1 VYVPGDAAAN
11 VHNPVDVPP
20 AERVT
25 IDEHD
30 AVRPEDADTL
40 RVTGPDNPERL
51 VKLTVLFPDDPAV
64 NETAEAEM
72 L

>member
-1 VYVPGDAAAN
+1 
-11 VHNPVDVPP
+11 
-20 AERVT
+20 
-25 IDEHD
+25 
-30 AVRPEDADTL
+30 VRPEDADAL

-64 NETAEAEM
+64 KETVEAEM

>member
-1 VYVPGDAAAN
+1 MYVPGDAAAK

-20 AERVT
+20 ADRVT

-30 AVRPEDADTL
+30 AVRPEEADTL
-40 RVTGPDNPERL
+40 RVTGPDSPERL
-51 VKLTVLFPDDPAV
+51 VRLTALFPDDPAV
-64 NETAEAEM
+64 KETVEAEM